1 MSVQNQIA
9 KLLPEIPREESTPH
23 SVVIGEADAPSKIY
37 LLLRAVFVVS
47 AAAVTMALVTPYLV
61 WFAALLKSR

>member
-1 MSVQNQIA
+1 MQTRLA

-23 SVVIGEADAPSKIY
+23 CLVGEDYAPSKMY

-47 AAAVTMALVTPYLV
+47 AAAVTMALVTPYIV

>member
-1 MSVQNQIA
+1 LSVQNEIA

-23 SVVIGEADAPSKIY
+23 SVIGEADAPSKIY

-47 AAAVTMALVTPYLV
+47 AAAVTLALVTPYLV